1 MYVNN
6 TIRKKN
12 VFKIVKLVTIKLNTS
27 FYDEI
32 KIRDENVN
40 VTVFTTMQGSWRN
53 AHKKLKGVLTQK
65 GRHLLGQ
72 VG

>member
-6 TIRKKN
+6 TIKKN

-40 VTVFTTMQGSWRN
+40 VTVFTTMQGS
-53 AHKKLKGVLTQK
+53 
-65 GRHLLGQ
+65 
-72 VG
+72 